1 MPTIRKKIE
10 LCTLAIACGF
20 FCRDCEV
27 ACDDRCPPMKRGV
40 IVEYGTIARHAQY
53 PVRVSRTRCG
63 CERKPM
69 GGKERGRDECR
80 IWNVTTGEV
89 RMVNPMKL
97 VGTIGL
103 EPTTPTMSRW
113 CSNQLSYV
121 PAAMQQ
127 AAILADCNR
136 LPQTRSIPHR
146 STGFDADLLA
156 RATTNAT
163 SPNSENSAG
172 SKTATDIV

>member
-1 MPTIRKKIE
+1 ME
-10 LCTLAIACGF
+10 LCTLAIVCGF
-20 FCRDCEV
+20 FCRECEV
-27 ACDDRCPPMKRGV
+27 ADGYRRLPMKRGA
-40 IVEYGTIARHAQY
+40 IAQYCTIARHAQY
-53 PVRVSRTRCG
+53 PVRVRRARCG
-63 CERKPM
+63 CGRKPM
-69 GGKERGRDECR
+69 EREQGRDECR

-89 RMVNPMKL
+89 RMMNLMKL

-127 AAILADCNR
+127 AAILADCGG